1 MNQATLHAIPTFQPS
16 ADDLALEREMEKLLV
31 KFRAT
36 SGTGRSMRIKLRRRK
51 IWSQYVRMHNAR
63 RPEMVA
69 YLEQKRNSCRGRC

>member
-1 MNQATLHAIPTFQPS
+1 MNQATLRAIPTFQPS

-31 KFRAT
+31 KLRAT
-36 SGTGRSMRIKLRRRK
+36 SGNGRSMRIKLRRRK

-69 YLEQKRNSCRGRC
+69 HLERQRGLYRA